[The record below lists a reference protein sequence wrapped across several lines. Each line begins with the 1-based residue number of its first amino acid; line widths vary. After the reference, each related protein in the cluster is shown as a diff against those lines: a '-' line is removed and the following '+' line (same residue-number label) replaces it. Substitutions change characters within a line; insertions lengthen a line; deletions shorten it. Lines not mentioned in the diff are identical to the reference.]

1 MIHTIEINR
10 FFLLKEKNNNKWFN
24 QFMKKIN
31 NLPTFLKCNYILTTI
46 IQVIISSES
55 IKKSSNNKIY

>member
-1 MIHTIEINR
+1 
-10 FFLLKEKNNNKWFN
+10 
-24 QFMKKIN
+24 MKKIN
-31 NLPTFLKCNYILTTI
+31 NLPTFLKCNYILITI